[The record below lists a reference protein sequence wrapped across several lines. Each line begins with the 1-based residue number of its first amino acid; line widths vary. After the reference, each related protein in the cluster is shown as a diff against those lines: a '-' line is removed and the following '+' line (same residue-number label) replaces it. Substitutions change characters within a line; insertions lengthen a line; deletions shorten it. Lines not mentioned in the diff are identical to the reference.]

1 MNINNN
7 TTYRQSN
14 QNRNKDGANRI
25 RNHPTKQVHEN
36 SADNNSYRSKGVR
49 QDVKKHSLKMNS

>member
-49 QDVKKHSLKMNS
+49 QDV